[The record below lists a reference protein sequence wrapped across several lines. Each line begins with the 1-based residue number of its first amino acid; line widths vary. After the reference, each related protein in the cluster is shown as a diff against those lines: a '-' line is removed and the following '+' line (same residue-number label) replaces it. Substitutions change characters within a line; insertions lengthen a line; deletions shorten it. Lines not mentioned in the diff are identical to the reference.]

1 MPDTN
6 LYIGLMSGTS
16 ADGIDVA
23 LVDFNS
29 NAIKLLAH
37 RESALEPEI
46 KDKILQLC
54 QPGENEIDR
63 MGALDRQLG
72 YQFALACKQ
81 LLLHAKLPA
90 SAITAIGSHG
100 QTIRHRPTQSHGNA
114 FTLQIGD
121 ANTIAEHTG
130 ITTVSDFRRRD
141 IAAGGQGAPL
151 APAFHKAAFH
161 SSKASRAVVNIGGMA
176 NISYLPS
183 KGKVIGFDTGPGN
196 VLLDTWIFHKQN
208 KTYDRDG
215 AWAASGKC
223 IPSLLQQLLQHPY
236 FYLSPPKSTGREAF
250 NRTWLLEQLEH
261 HAKYEKEEDIQATL
275 LELTAVT
282 ISQDILALN
291 QGKPLEVYICGGG
304 AYNQQLM
311 HRLARLLPE
320 HSVGSTKQ
328 LGLAPEWVE
337 AVAFAWLAKQTMEK
351 QPGNL
356 PAVTGAERSIPLG
369 GIYWGSNFAD

>member
-23 LVDFNS
+23 LVDFNN

-37 RESALEPEI
+37 SERPIEPEI

-54 QPGENEIDR
+54 QPGDNEIER

-72 YQFALACKQ
+72 GQFAIACMQ
-81 LLLHAKLPA
+81 LLLRTKLPA
-90 SAITAIGSHG
+90 TAITAIGSHG
-100 QTIRHRPTQSHGNA
+100 QTIRHRPTLPPGNA

-121 ANTIAEHTG
+121 ANTIAERTG

-161 SSKASRAVVNIGGMA
+161 SSKTSRAVVNIGGMA

-183 KGKVIGFDTGPGN
+183 RGEVIGFDTGPGN
-196 VLLDTWIFHKQN
+196 VLLDTWIFHKQS
-208 KTYDRDG
+208 KAYDRDG

-236 FYLSPPKSTGREAF
+236 FHLSPPKSTGREAF
-250 NRTWLLEQLEH
+250 NLTWLLEQLRHYAE
-261 HAKYEKEEDIQATL
+261 YEKDKDIQATL

-282 ISQDILALN
+282 ISQDILALS
-291 QGKPLEVYICGGG
+291 QEEILEVYICGGG
-304 AYNQQLM
+304 AYNGQLM
-311 HRLARLLPE
+311 HRLAQLLAE
-320 HSVGSTKQ
+320 HSVASTEK
-328 LGLAPEWVE
+328 LGIAPEWVE
-337 AVAFAWLAKQTMEK
+337 AVAFAWLAKQTMER
-351 QPGNL
+351 QSGNL
-356 PAVTGAERSIPLG
+356 PAVTGAQRSVPLG
-369 GIYWGSNFAD
+369 GIYWGF

>member
-23 LVDFNS
+23 LVDFNN

-37 RESALEPEI
+37 SERPLEPEI
-46 KDKILQLC
+46 KEKILQLC
-54 QPGENEIDR
+54 QPSDNEIER

-72 YQFALACKQ
+72 GQFAIACMQ
-81 LLLHAKLPA
+81 LLSQAKLPA
-90 SAITAIGSHG
+90 TAITAIGSHG
-100 QTIRHRPTQSHGNA
+100 QTIRHRPTLPLGNA

-121 ANTIAEHTG
+121 ANTIAELTG

-161 SSKASRAVVNIGGMA
+161 SSKTSRAVVNIGGMA
-176 NISYLPS
+176 NISHLPS
-183 KGKVIGFDTGPGN
+183 RGEVIGFDTGPGN
-196 VLLDTWIFHKQN
+196 VLLDTWIFHKQS

-236 FYLSPPKSTGREAF
+236 FHLSPPKSTGREAF
-250 NRTWLLEQLEH
+250 NLTWLLEQLKH
-261 HAKYEKEEDIQATL
+261 HAEYEKNEDIQATL

-282 ISQDILALN
+282 ISQDVLALS
-291 QGKPLEVYICGGG
+291 QGEILEVYICGGG

-311 HRLARLLPE
+311 HRLTQLMAE
-320 HSVGSTKQ
+320 HSVASTEN
-328 LGLAPEWVE
+328 LGIAPEWVE
-337 AVAFAWLAKQTMEK
+337 AVAFAWLAKQTMER
-351 QPGNL
+351 QSGNL
-356 PAVTGAERSIPLG
+356 PAVTGAQRSVPLG
-369 GIYWGSNFAD
+369 GIYWGF